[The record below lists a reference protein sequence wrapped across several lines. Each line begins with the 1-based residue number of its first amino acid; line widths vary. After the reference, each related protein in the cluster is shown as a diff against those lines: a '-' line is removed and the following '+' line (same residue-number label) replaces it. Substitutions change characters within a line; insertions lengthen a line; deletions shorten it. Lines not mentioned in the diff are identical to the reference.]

1 MWDHLEGILKV
12 LLEKAAST
20 SGSQVSRET
29 LKRNFLAPQ
38 MVIFLVYTI
47 ADCSGT
53 DK

>member
-12 LLEKAAST
+12 LLEKAA

-38 MVIFLVYTI
+38 MVIFLV
-47 ADCSGT
+47 
-53 DK
+53 